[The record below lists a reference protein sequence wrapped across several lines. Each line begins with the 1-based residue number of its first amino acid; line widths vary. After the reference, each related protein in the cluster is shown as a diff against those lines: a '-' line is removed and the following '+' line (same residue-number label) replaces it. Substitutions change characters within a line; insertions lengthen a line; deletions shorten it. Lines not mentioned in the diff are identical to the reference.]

1 MNSSR
6 ARVAIACQGG
16 GSHTAFTAGVLQ
28 GLLSDVGDDIE
39 IVGLSGT
46 SGGGICAALAWD
58 GLVRGNRER
67 AVKGLQEFWRRV
79 AATEIWDRFAN
90 HALVSMMLLRDRMVL
105 PEVSPY
111 HLPSWGED
119 RFRSM
124 LEEWF
129 DFAEL
134 RQLALQP
141 SAPVLQIGAVEV
153 LSGEFELF
161 TGDELCVECLLASA
175 AVPELFR
182 AVNVPGRGVYWD
194 GLFSQNPPIHNLA
207 ALQIDELWLIQ
218 INASATT
225 RVPTETHEILDRRN
239 ALAGNL
245 SMVQELKFIASINRA
260 LAQGTLS
267 DPRYRPIQVSRIALD
282 WELGY
287 SSKLDRSAERIEQ
300 LRTYGR
306 TKWRLF
312 AKERQ
317 ERKHERQPLERPAA
331 HRDSEVVPAPET
343 VAGESNRRKGAKRE
357 RLD

>member
-1 MNSSR
+1 MDSSR

-28 GLLSDVGDDIE
+28 GLLGDLDEEIE

-58 GLVRGNRER
+58 GLVRNDTAR
-67 AVKGLQEFWRRV
+67 AVKGLQEFWQRI

-90 HALVSMMLLRDRMVL
+90 HALVSMMMLRDRMVL

-119 RFRSM
+119 RFRGI
-124 LEEWF
+124 LEQWF

-141 SAPVLQIGAVEV
+141 GAPVLQIGAVEV

-182 AVNVPGRGVYWD
+182 AVTVPGRGVYWD

-207 ALQIDELWLIQ
+207 SQQIDELWLIQ
-218 INASATT
+218 INSSACT

-245 SMVQELKFIASINRA
+245 SMVQELKFIESINRA
-260 LAQGTLS
+260 LAQGTLTDS
-267 DPRYRPIQVSRIALD
+267 RYRPIQVSRIALD

-312 AKERQ
+312 AKERLA
-317 ERKHERQPLERPAA
+317 RKYASQPIQRPAA
-331 HRDSEVVPAPET
+331 RRDSAVVPAPE
-343 VAGESNRRKGAKRE
+343 AEGNRRKASKRE
-357 RLD
+357 G